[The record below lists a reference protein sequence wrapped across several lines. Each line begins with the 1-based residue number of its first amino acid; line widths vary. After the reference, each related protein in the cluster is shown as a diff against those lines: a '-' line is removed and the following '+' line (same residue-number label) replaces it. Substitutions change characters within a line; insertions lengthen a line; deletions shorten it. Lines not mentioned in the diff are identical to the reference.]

1 MKKHTQNIHF
11 SKKFRTQN
19 IHFSKKFRTQNIHFS
34 IKTHPK
40 SFVSNFWDAY
50 HFDPVPF
57 IIVTEYAE
65 RKES

>member
-1 MKKHTQNIHF
+1 MKKYIQILHF
-11 SKKFRTQN
+11 SM
-19 IHFSKKFRTQNIHFS
+19 KFRTQNIHFS

-57 IIVTEYAE
+57 LLLLNMLKGKNPAN
-65 RKES
+65 RF

>member
-1 MKKHTQNIHF
+1 MKKRTPILHF
-11 SKKFRTQN
+11 STKF
-19 IHFSKKFRTQNIHFS
+19 HTQNIHFS

-57 IIVTEYAE
+57 LLLLNILK
-65 RKES
+65 RKNPENRF

>member
-1 MKKHTQNIHF
+1 M
-11 SKKFRTQN
+11 
-19 IHFSKKFRTQNIHFS
+19 KFRTQNIHFS

-57 IIVTEYAE
+57 LLLLNM
-65 RKES
+65 RKERILKIVFRGEDYMASFSL